1 VEACGDAVVSA
12 FAQLIEIAL
21 QHDSVRRTILKK
33 TWSYVGKGGAAA
45 GARVTLLSAAGAAAT
60 RAASMLPAIGCITN
74 AAFEEHGKEQLLA
87 HELSLPASAP
97 AHASILRTAV
107 RVADENPSGG
117 AYGGSAPGMLRGKA
131 LRMLLNVTASGDIRT
146 LIGKG
151 TGLGFLVRIL
161 EEQVDAGSRAKY
173 SAGAASSV
181 LHGQVNFLY

>member
-1 VEACGDAVVSA
+1 MCGDAVVSA

-97 AHASILRTAV
+97 AYASILQTAV
-107 RVADENPSGG
+107 RVAEENPSGG

-151 TGLGFLVRIL
+151 TTGLGFLVRIL
-161 EEQVDAGSRAKY
+161 EEQVGAGSRAKF
-173 SAGAASSV
+173 SAGAAVSA